1 MVCRILCAILVYVR
15 RQMLFLIPPID
26 LPVESQP
33 FVRTWSP
40 PASRSYVRFYVRGLG
55 WNDEEWKCL
64 DELVNRESRWDMRAD
79 NPKSSAFGLFQVLK
93 TEEDSTL
100 QDQVKAGLKYIDHRY
115 EGSSCEALSHHNR
128 RNWY

>member
-1 MVCRILCAILVYVR
+1 MVCQVLCAILVYVR

-26 LPVESQP
+26 LPTESSVLRHWEP
-33 FVRTWSP
+33 A
-40 PASRSYVRFYVRGLG
+40 ASRSFVRVYVQELG
-55 WNDEEWKCL
+55 WNDKEWKCL

-93 TEEDSTL
+93 TKEDSTL
-100 QDQVKAGLKYIDHRY
+100 KDQVEAGIRYIDSRY
-115 EGSSCEALSHHNR
+115 DGSSCEALSHHNR